1 MSEKGDLNPQIY
13 RAFYD
18 LRIHSE
24 IEGRLIAE
32 MHYLHRPEIGDA
44 FLNAAFRIIGRKL
57 LIYPAASPTRTR
69 MLSAEALVREAAL
82 SSGLPVDDVLI
93 I

>member
-1 MSEKGDLNPQIY
+1 MRIY
-13 RAFYD
+13 
-18 LRIHSE
+18 SE

-32 MHYLHRPEIGDA
+32 MYYLHRPEIGDA
-44 FLNAAFRIIGRKL
+44 FLNAGFRIIGRKL
-57 LIYPAASPTRTR
+57 LIYPSATRKRAR

-82 SSGLPVDDVLI
+82 SSGLPVDEVQI